1 MEIVLNSW
9 GTSLVKENGQLVVI
23 HQDGKQI
30 IPIDKLRTITVGK
43 GARLSSDAA
52 LLAIENEVDILFVD
66 DVGKPQG
73 RVWSIQFGSIT
84 TIRRK
89 QLDFTFSSE
98 AIKWIKDIL
107 YQKLDNQ
114 IALLYSLAPIDW
126 EHQSKLNKTIDTIN
140 DYKKKIKA
148 VQGET
153 LSDIAPSLRGWEGV
167 ASRRYYEI
175 INLLLPEE
183 ERFDGRSQHPAM
195 DIFNCLLNYGYGIL
209 YGKIEGELIKA
220 GLDPYVGIMHRED
233 YNRPVLVFDV
243 IEKYRV
249 WIDFVVVKLL
259 QQKAINADCYSIRD
273 DGSYWL
279 EALGKRILIQSVND
293 YFDEV
298 ITMDGVNRS
307 RQNHIA
313 LYSQKLATLISK
325 AKLQES

>member
-30 IPIDKLRTITVGK
+30 IPLDKLRTITVGK

-66 DVGKPQG
+66 DVGKPKG

-114 IALLYSLAPIDW
+114 IALMYSLAPIDW
-126 EHQSKLNKTIDTIN
+126 EHQSKLDKTIDTIN

-153 LSDIAPSLRGWEGV
+153 VSDIAPSLRGWEGV

-175 INLLLPEE
+175 INLLLPEAM
-183 ERFDGRSQHPAM
+183 RFDNRSQHPAL

-220 GLDPYVGIMHRED
+220 GLDPYVGVMHRED

-259 QQKAINADCYSIRD
+259 QQNAINTDCYSIRE

-325 AKLQES
+325 AKTT